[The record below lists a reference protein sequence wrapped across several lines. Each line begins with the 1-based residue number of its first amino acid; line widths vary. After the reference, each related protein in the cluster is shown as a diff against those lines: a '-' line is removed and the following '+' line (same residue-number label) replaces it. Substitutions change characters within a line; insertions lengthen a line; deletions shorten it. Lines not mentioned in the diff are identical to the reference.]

1 MSDRS
6 TFWMVYGLHQ
16 RAPTIRHKSE
26 FSAVTEAKRLARLNP
41 DVQFFVLEAI
51 HNVVKR
57 DVDVTPIGRDRPLP
71 WERHPDDDIP
81 F

>member
-1 MSDRS
+1 MNENS

-16 RAPTIRHKSE
+16 RSPVHRHKTE
-26 FSAVTEAKRLARLNP
+26 DSAINEAKRLARQNP

-57 DVDVTPIGRDRPLP
+57 DVDVTPLGARAYFSDT
-71 WERHPDDDIP
+71 DDDIP